1 MAFMNKK
8 KALFLL
14 ILLCLSVCICV
25 AQDDDFIDVFDDDE
39 VEIKPSVKIEE
50 NKSSSLKQEPKL
62 EIKKNASETEKITGP
77 CHIFSCPGVV
87 PNEAYFRN
95 KENMR
100 RRREEFLK
108 KYASETI
115 DVNQSASETKKL
127 ENSNSND
134 EEYKTEDMDDF
145 GLYDIDEEVEFD
157 NNKVGIQK

>member
-8 KALFLL
+8 KTLFLL

-25 AQDDDFIDVFDDDE
+25 AQDDDFIDVFDDND
-39 VEIKPSVKIEE
+39 VEIEPSVKLEE
-50 NKSSSLKQEPKL
+50 SKSSSLKQEQKPKP
-62 EIKKNASETEKITGP
+62 EIKKNASETEKIRP
-77 CHIFSCPGVV
+77 ERIFSCPGVV
-87 PNEAYFRN
+87 PNEGYFRN

-115 DVNQSASETKKL
+115 DVNQSAFETKKL

-134 EEYKTEDMDDF
+134 EKFKTEDMDDF

-157 NNKVGIQK
+157 NN